1 MKVYYLLDLGILI
14 LKRLSVETEE
24 SRLLLVFDK
33 IRDQLNHNLTPVEVD
48 QYDSTTNI
56 LWNYVVL
63 AGVFLLKF
71 APERVM
77 KHNWL
82 MTLPFTTNYSVYNAN
97 SLYPFIVAISILR
110 DYLSFQI
117 PTHCQ

>member
-1 MKVYYLLDLGILI
+1 MKVYYLLHLGILI

-24 SRLLLVFDK
+24 SRLLLAFDK

-56 LWNYVVL
+56 LWNSVVL

-71 APERVM
+71 APERIM
-77 KHNWL
+77 KHDWL
-82 MTLPFTTNYSVYNAN
+82 MTLPFTTSYSAYNAN

-110 DYLSFQI
+110 HYLSFQI
-117 PTHCQ
+117 PTHC